1 MKRVHQLPSA
11 LFILAVPLFLVT
23 ATVAWAFNNPG
34 IYQRGFEKYNISLAT
49 GITDADLIQVGAEI
63 RHYFNSTEE
72 PLLVT
77 TRIFGQEQE
86 LFNSREVG
94 HMKDVK
100 SLIWGLYLIGILSG
114 VYILGS
120 VALGLGLRRQNF
132 GRLLAVRFRW
142 GGVVTLGILLG
153 VGLFALVGFDTL
165 FLKFHQLSFAND
177 LWQLDPR
184 TDYLVRLFP
193 QNFWFDSTMW
203 VAVRAVTGAILI
215 TGISSG
221 FLLYRRWDESRRA
234 DSLPTTS
241 AYPEPAP

>member
-1 MKRVHQLPSA
+1 MKRVHWLPAA

-23 ATVAWAFNNPG
+23 ASVAWAFNNPG
-34 IYQRGFEKYNISLAT
+34 IYQRGFEKYNVSLAT
-49 GITDADLIQVGAEI
+49 GITDADLIQVGADL

-72 PLLVT
+72 PLSVT
-77 TRIFGQEQE
+77 TKIFGQEQE
-86 LFNSREVG
+86 LFNPREVG

-100 SLIWGLYLIGILSG
+100 RLIWGVYSAGILSG

-120 VALGLGLRRQNF
+120 VVLGLGLKRQNF
-132 GRLLAVRFRW
+132 GRQLAERLRW
-142 GGVVTLGILLG
+142 GGVLTLGILLG

-193 QNFWFDSTMW
+193 QDFWFDSTIW
-203 VAVRAVTGAILI
+203 VAVRAVTGAILV
-215 TGISSG
+215 TAISSAY
-221 FLLYRRWDESRRA
+221 LLYRRWNESRRA
-234 DSLPTTS
+234 DPTTKTS
-241 AYPEPAP
+241 AFPEPAP